1 VRQRVTRGRCSF
13 HMQVD
18 VLCRCTAPRTVV
30 VFIWSEAA
38 SRALTLTIDAV
49 VQCCVGPFA
58 RNNFVCLPPAT
69 CSIKCLN
76 QSGASNEA
84 EAEKLL

>member
-1 VRQRVTRGRCSF
+1 MRRRVMRGRCSF

-30 VFIWSEAA
+30 VFIWSEAT

-49 VQCCVGPFA
+49 VQCCVDLFA
-58 RNNFVCLPPAT
+58 RNNFP
-69 CSIKCLN
+69 CSSCKSACHLRL
-76 QSGASNEA
+76 AR
-84 EAEKLL
+84 